1 MTERPIL
8 FNGEMVRAILD
19 GRKTVTRRSVRL
31 PRARDSFVL
40 LEDGSGWWP
49 YQSDDGESH
58 LCNDGNE
65 YPYSSPYGMPGDRLW
80 VREAHAFVPEPAYR
94 CSTGVQQQVN
104 PGDDYQACIYREG
117 FDRSAGGIWWRPSIH
132 MPRWASRILLEVT
145 DIRVERLHE
154 ITIGQIC
161 KEGLARS
168 MYEFIPVTT
177 AFDVFAELWNSTG
190 GDWDANPWVWVIEFK
205 RIES

>member
-19 GRKTVTRRSVRL
+19 GRKTVTRRVVKPAKCHDSGADLAACEIAGEVNEKRDFRL
-31 PRARDSFVL
+31 
-40 LEDGSGWWP
+40 
-49 YQSDDGESH
+49 
-58 LCNDGNE
+58 C
-65 YPYSSPYGMPGDRLW
+65 PYGQPGDRLW

-94 CSTGVQQQVN
+94 RSTGIYQRAN
-104 PGDDYQACIYREG
+104 PADDYEVCVFREN
-117 FDRSAGGIWWRPSIH
+117 FDRARSFPWRPSIH